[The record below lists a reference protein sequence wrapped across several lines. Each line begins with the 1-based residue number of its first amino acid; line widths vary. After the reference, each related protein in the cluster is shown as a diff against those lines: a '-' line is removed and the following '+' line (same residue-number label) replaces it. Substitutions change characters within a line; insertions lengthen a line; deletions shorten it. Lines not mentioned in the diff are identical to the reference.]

1 MREVESKAGIR
12 LWMEVGLRP
21 KSKGVIGA
29 LVLQGTGAD
38 CGLQC

>member
-1 MREVESKAGIR
+1 MREVESKAGLR

-21 KSKGVIGA
+21 NYKWVIGA

-38 CGLQC
+38 CVLQC